1 MVVLA
6 LVLLGGASACTAAPD
21 GGGGSAAPTSVATP
35 SSSSTGAATPSSSP
49 TGSAPPL
56 PSPSAVPT
64 TPPPAPAGPVETPPP
79 APVPA
84 PSTLP
89 ARLLATDWDRVP
101 TDLPVIA
108 LTFDA
113 GSSDAAVGSIL
124 ATLDAYDVTATFF
137 ATGDFARTYPAQV
150 AAVVQAGHR
159 LGNHSDSH
167 EHYPALTD
175 AEIRDDLAAAEAA
188 LVAAAGPVPVRP
200 WFRFPFGD
208 RTGADVVAVNSAQYV
223 PVRWTVDT
231 LGWKGTSGGITA
243 DLVVERVLAAAEPG
257 AIVLMHV
264 GANPQD
270 GTTLDADALPRIIEG
285 LRTAGYG
292 FVTLD
297 ALL

>member
-1 MVVLA
+1 MPTA
-6 LVLLGGASACTAAPD
+6 PPAAP
-21 GGGGSAAPTSVATP
+21 A
-35 SSSSTGAATPSSSP
+35 
-49 TGSAPPL
+49 
-56 PSPSAVPT
+56 
-64 TPPPAPAGPVETPPP
+64 ETPPP
-79 APVPA
+79 APVPV

-89 ARLLATDWDRVP
+89 ARLLATDWDRLP
-101 TDLPVIA
+101 TDLPVVA

-124 ATLDAYDVTATFF
+124 ATLDAYDVTGTFF
-137 ATGDFARTYPAQV
+137 LTGDFARTYPAQV
-150 AAVVQAGHR
+150 AAVAQAGHR

-188 LVAAAGPVPVRP
+188 LVAAVGPVQVRP

-270 GTTLDADALPRIIEG
+270 GTTLDADALPRVIEG
-285 LRTAGYG
+285 LRAAGYG

>member
-21 GGGGSAAPTSVATP
+21 GGGGSAAPTSVASP
-35 SSSSTGAATPSSSP
+35 SASP
-49 TGSAPPL
+49 TASAPPL
-56 PSPSAVPT
+56 PSPSAVPS
-64 TPPPAPAGPVETPPP
+64 TPPAAPAETPT
-79 APVPA
+79 PVPV

-101 TDLPVIA
+101 TDLPVVA

-113 GSSDAAVGSIL
+113 GASDAAVGSVL
-124 ATLDAYDVTATFF
+124 ATLSAYDVTATFF
-137 ATGDFARTYPAQV
+137 LTGDFARTYPAQV
-150 AAVVQAGHR
+150 AAVAQAGHR
-159 LGNHSDSH
+159 LGNHSDNH

-231 LGWKGTSGGITA
+231 LGWKGTSGGITV

-257 AIVLMHV
+257 AVVLMHV

-270 GTTLDADALPRIIEG
+270 GTTLDADALPRVIEG
-285 LRTAGYG
+285 LRAAGYG

>member
-21 GGGGSAAPTSVATP
+21 GGGGSAAPTSVA
-35 SSSSTGAATPSSSP
+35 SPSSSP

-64 TPPPAPAGPVETPPP
+64 APPATPAETPPPAPAPV
-79 APVPA
+79 

-101 TDLPVIA
+101 TDLPVVA

-137 ATGDFARTYPAQV
+137 LTGDFARTYPAQV
-150 AAVVQAGHR
+150 AAVAQAGHR

-188 LVAAAGPVPVRP
+188 LVAAAGPVQVRP

-270 GTTLDADALPRIIEG
+270 GTTLDADALPRVIEG
-285 LRTAGYG
+285 LRAAGYG

>member
-21 GGGGSAAPTSVATP
+21 GGGGSAAPTSVTSP
-35 SSSSTGAATPSSSP
+35 SASP
-49 TGSAPPL
+49 TESAPPL
-56 PSPSAVPT
+56 PSPSAVPST
-64 TPPPAPAGPVETPPP
+64 PPAPPAETPT
-79 APVPA
+79 PVPV

-89 ARLLATDWDRVP
+89 ARLLATDWDHVP
-101 TDLPVIA
+101 TDLPVVA

-113 GSSDAAVGSIL
+113 GASDAAVGSVL
-124 ATLDAYDVTATFF
+124 ATLSAYDVTGTFF
-137 ATGDFARTYPAQV
+137 LTGDFARTYPAQV

-159 LGNHSDSH
+159 LGNHSDNH

-270 GTTLDADALPRIIEG
+270 GTTLDADALPRVIEG
-285 LRTAGYG
+285 LRAAGYG

>member
-1 MVVLA
+1 M
-6 LVLLGGASACTAAPD
+6 
-21 GGGGSAAPTSVATP
+21 
-35 SSSSTGAATPSSSP
+35 
-49 TGSAPPL
+49 
-56 PSPSAVPT
+56 
-64 TPPPAPAGPVETPPP
+64 
-79 APVPA
+79 PVPE
-84 PSTLP
+84 TLP
-89 ARLLATDWDRVP
+89 ARLLGTDWDHVP
-101 TDLPVIA
+101 TDQPVVA

-113 GSSDAAVGSIL
+113 GSSDAAVGPIL
-124 ATLDAYDVTATFF
+124 ATLSAYEVTGTFF
-137 ATGDFARTYPAQV
+137 LTGDFARTYPAQV

-188 LVAAAGPVPVRP
+188 ITAAAGAVQVRP

-208 RTGADVVAVNSAQYV
+208 RTGGDVVAVNSAQYV

-243 DLVVERVLAAAEPG
+243 DLVVERVLTAAEPG

-285 LRTAGYG
+285 LRAAGYG

-297 ALL
+297 AML